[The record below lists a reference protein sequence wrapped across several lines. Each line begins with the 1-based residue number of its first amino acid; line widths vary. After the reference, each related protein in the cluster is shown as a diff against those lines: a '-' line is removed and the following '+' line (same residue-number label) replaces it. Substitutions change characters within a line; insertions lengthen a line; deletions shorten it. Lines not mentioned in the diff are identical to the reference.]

1 MVLGKFTII
10 YTLAFLQRR
19 CFLNYHGL
27 IRLSSAANVS
37 FTVSITV
44 LFLAVNVCFPRFCV
58 YLIISRTKTWTLTR
72 SLTIMHVKEEI
83 IGNLKQFDIG
93 DKFSYLPLLPRAS
106 VLIPL
111 FVRSGRLYTL
121 LTLRS
126 KEVT

>member
-44 LFLAVNVCFPRFCV
+44 LF
-58 YLIISRTKTWTLTR
+58 
-72 SLTIMHVKEEI
+72 
-83 IGNLKQFDIG
+83 
-93 DKFSYLPLLPRAS
+93 FSCQR
-106 VLIPL
+106 L
-111 FVRSGRLYTL
+111 F
-121 LTLRS
+121 S
-126 KEVT
+126 KILCLFNNKSYQIVQDLDFNQVTHYHAR

>member
-44 LFLAVNVCFPRFCV
+44 
-58 YLIISRTKTWTLTR
+58 IISRTRLFKTWTLTR

-83 IGNLKQFDIG
+83 IGILKQFDIG

>member
-44 LFLAVNVCFPRFCV
+44 LFLAVNVCFPRFC
-58 YLIISRTKTWTLTR
+58 LFNNK
-72 SLTIMHVKEEI
+72 
-83 IGNLKQFDIG
+83 
-93 DKFSYLPLLPRAS
+93 SYQIVQDLD
-106 VLIPL
+106 
-111 FVRSGRLYTL
+111 FNQ
-121 LTLRS
+121 
-126 KEVT
+126 VTHYHAR